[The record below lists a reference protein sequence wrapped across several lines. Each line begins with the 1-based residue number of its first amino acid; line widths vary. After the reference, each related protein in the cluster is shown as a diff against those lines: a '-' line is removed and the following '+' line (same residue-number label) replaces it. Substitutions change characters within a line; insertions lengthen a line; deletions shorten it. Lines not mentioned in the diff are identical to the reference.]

1 MSQRELPARPD
12 LDHLKNEA
20 KALRAAF
27 MSGDAGAVA
36 RVLVAIGPTT
46 ELKLTEAQRVL
57 AREYGF
63 RSWALLRSRVLA
75 SRGVTDAV
83 DAFLAAVAEQDRG
96 RALQVLK
103 TEPRI
108 AEESLHVAAV
118 LGQRRT
124 VRDRLVR
131 DPSSVGERA
140 GKPPAEPLL
149 WLCYSPFH
157 GESAERD
164 RGLLACARALLAA
177 GANPNTTD
185 GRYGVPALYAVVGP
199 RWVPEIARVL
209 LTAGANP
216 TDGESVFHAAE
227 SFHEEALELLLRHGA
242 DLNATGEW
250 GNTPLYFLL
259 RYHDLEREPDVA
271 RGLRWLLA
279 HGADPNVRC
288 GRERETSVHMA
299 ARSGQNVE
307 IVKLLLE
314 HGADVHALRGDG
326 RTAWV
331 LARRSGFDDV
341 AAALEEA
348 GARPEPLSSSDA
360 LMRACSRGDVEEA
373 TQLTSPQLVASL
385 VPADLWV
392 LPTAAFRN
400 RLDVIEACLA
410 AGVPID
416 TPDEFGA
423 TALHHASIRGRAPI
437 VRELLRSGA
446 DFRIHDSQHDA
457 PPLGW
462 ACFGADMVSEPGGDY
477 EDTVRALL
485 EAGARPTAADRL
497 PQHEGVRAVLQSY
510 AK

>member
-1 MSQRELPARPD
+1 MLLE
-12 LDHLKNEA
+12 
-20 KALRAAF
+20 
-27 MSGDAGAVA
+27 AGA
-36 RVLVAIGPTT
+36 
-46 ELKLTEAQRVL
+46 
-57 AREYGF
+57 
-63 RSWALLRSRVLA
+63 
-75 SRGVTDAV
+75 
-83 DAFLAAVAEQDRG
+83 
-96 RALQVLK
+96 
-103 TEPRI
+103 
-108 AEESLHVAAV
+108 
-118 LGQRRT
+118 
-124 VRDRLVR
+124 
-131 DPSSVGERA
+131 DP
-140 GKPPAEPLL
+140 
-149 WLCYSPFH
+149 
-157 GESAERD
+157 
-164 RGLLACARALLAA
+164 
-177 GANPNTTD
+177 N
-185 GRYGVPALYAVVGP
+185 
-199 RWVPEIARVL
+199 
-209 LTAGANP
+209 
-216 TDGESVFHAAE
+216 DGESVFHAAE